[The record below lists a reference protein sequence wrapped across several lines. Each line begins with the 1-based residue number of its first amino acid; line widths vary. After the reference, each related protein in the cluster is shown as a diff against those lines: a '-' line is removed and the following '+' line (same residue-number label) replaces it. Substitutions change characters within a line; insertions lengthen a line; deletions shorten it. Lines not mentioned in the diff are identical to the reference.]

1 MGPARGKLLQK
12 HLRPYGT
19 LLAVTGQQDPV
30 RAGLPQPLHDRII
43 RAARHAGTTAGHN
56 NVQAQILGLRQI
68 GNQRFSGLPLPSN
81 HVEIINH
88 QVGFR
93 ARPPGTVLKLLHGDI
108 IGRQAAVQNP
118 LNALNQRGHPS
129 THAGIATELGVV
141 VGEESQQGAAQV
153 DDAEDC
159 EAGFF
164 TTAHLGDDV
173 FEE

>member
-1 MGPARGKLLQK
+1 M
-12 HLRPYGT
+12 
-19 LLAVTGQQDPV
+19 
-30 RAGLPQPLHDRII
+30 
-43 RAARHAGTTAGHN
+43 
-56 NVQAQILGLRQI
+56 QAQILGLRQV
-68 GNQRFSGLPLPSN
+68 GNQRFQRIAAALN

-93 ARPPGTVLKLLHGDI
+93 ARPPGAVLKLLHGDI

-129 THAGIATELGVV
+129 THAGIAAELGVV
-141 VGEESQQGAAQV
+141 VGEESQQGATQV

-159 EAGFF
+159 EAGLFAA
-164 TTAHLGDDV
+164 AHLGDNV

>member
-12 HLRPYGT
+12 HFRPHGT

-30 RAGLPQPLHDRII
+30 RASLPQPLHDRII
-43 RAARHAGTTAGHN
+43 RAARHAGTAAGHN
-56 NVQAQILGLRQI
+56 NVQAQILGLRQV
-68 GNQRFSGLPLPSN
+68 GNQRFQRVTAALN
-81 HVEIINH
+81 HVEVINH

-93 ARPPGTVLKLLHGDI
+93 TRPPGTVLKLLHGDI

-118 LNALNQRGHPS
+118 LNALNQRGYPGA
-129 THAGIATELGVV
+129 HAGIAAELGVV

-153 DDAEDC
+153 DNTEDC
-159 EAGFF
+159 EAGLFAA
-164 TTAHLGDDV
+164 AHLGDDV